1 MDSESSSPH
10 SLLNTQNNQI
20 EPHVLKSKKSP
31 LFFILVCILLI
42 LMTIPLFGLFYLL
55 FTQRIIFIPMSG
67 NQEEIFSYGISYT
80 FTANVSKI
88 IDSPEGRQVITYSR
102 LQNLPKIL
110 VSPKTD
116 VFYID
121 EAGETFVQTSP
132 SSIAP
137 NQKIMV
143 NLYYH
148 LTKKQWLT
156 TRINIF
162 WNPPGTQSPSV
173 SPIGTDTR

>member
-1 MDSESSSPH
+1 
-10 SLLNTQNNQI
+10 
-20 EPHVLKSKKSP
+20 
-31 LFFILVCILLI
+31 
-42 LMTIPLFGLFYLL
+42 
-55 FTQRIIFIPMSG
+55 MSG
-67 NQEEIFSYGISYT
+67 NQKEIFSYGISYT

-88 IDSPEGRQVITYSR
+88 IDSPEGRQIITYSK
-102 LQNLPKIL
+102 LQNLPEIL

-116 VFYID
+116 VFYIN
-121 EAGETFVQTSP
+121 EAGETFVQTRP

-162 WNPPGTQSPSV
+162 ENPSDQPFPSPP
-173 SPIGTDTR
+173 PISTNTR